1 MSPTE
6 GVGFLP
12 LSSHL
17 LQGALTTAVLSAT
30 QDAQQGLGEKECIL
44 EKNEIVL
51 WGLGSGLG
59 LAFSNKL

>member
-1 MSPTE
+1 M
-6 GVGFLP
+6 L
-12 LSSHL
+12 LSSQL

-30 QDAQQGLGEKECIL
+30 QDAQQGLGENEWIL
-44 EKNEIVL
+44 ERNEIAL